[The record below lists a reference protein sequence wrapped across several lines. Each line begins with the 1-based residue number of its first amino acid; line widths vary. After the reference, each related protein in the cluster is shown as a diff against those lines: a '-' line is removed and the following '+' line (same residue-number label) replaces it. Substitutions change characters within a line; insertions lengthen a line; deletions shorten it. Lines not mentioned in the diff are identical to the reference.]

1 MPLGRVQKTVLGAR
15 PSKPRSKP
23 SLYCRETAFR
33 RQRQVGAK
41 PPTGSANRS
50 RRPTAFAQSRHV
62 AVIHGQFGKSP
73 FDRESVVGLRGL
85 KLRAKLQLIKRVF
98 CVAKKGLLRR
108 QLLIARNG
116 RHLHPEDRQLD
127 PHFRLDFLVKKSVHA
142 VQTQPLRS
150 PCPSLQARPRPG
162 LQVVGAPA

>member
-1 MPLGRVQKTVLGAR
+1 MGEQCGR

-62 AVIHGQFGKSP
+62 AVIHSQFGKSP
-73 FDRESVVGLRGL
+73 FAQDCVVGLGGL
-85 KLRAKLQLIKRVF
+85 ELPTKRLSAVS
-98 CVAKKGLLRR
+98 
-108 QLLIARNG
+108 IART
-116 RHLHPEDRQLD
+116 
-127 PHFRLDFLVKKSVHA
+127 RLCDFLPA
-142 VQTQPLRS
+142 
-150 PCPSLQARPRPG
+150 CERPG
-162 LQVVGAPA
+162 SERLACTSTFFCRKNCVSSHGDHYRRDPVRVCCAIIAPESRVSGAGGTTPPASR